1 MNILLV
7 DDDAA
12 FRDSLGETLEDL
24 GYSVVQ
30 AASTREALEKMRGR
44 PPALAIVDLRMPRD
58 DGMVFLR
65 AARAERPDMPCII
78 LTGYASSQNTIEAM
92 RLGAYDHLTKPIGRE
107 QLRELLVRAL
117 PPVESAAVQPAP
129 DAAADEL
136 IGESPAMRQVFKLIG
151 QAAASDATV
160 MILGETGTGK
170 EMVACALHRN
180 GPRAQKPFIAV
191 NCAAIPADLLES
203 ELFGHAKGAFT
214 GAHADRL
221 GRFREAQGGT
231 LFLDEI
237 GDMSLATQAKIL
249 RVLQE
254 RQVSP
259 LGSSQNIAVDVR
271 VVAATHRD
279 LAAWIEE
286 GHFRQDLWY
295 RLQVITVQL
304 PPLRERLGDIVPLA
318 EHFLRS
324 ANGPHGPHRLSAQ
337 AAESLV
343 NHSWPGNV
351 RELRNAM
358 QRAALLSKGAV
369 IDVQA
374 LGLTSHGHSSMRLEL
389 DWDGSLES
397 AVSSVE
403 REMIIRA
410 LTRAGQNRAEAARLL
425 GISRQQL
432 YRKLEQLGLQ
442 A

>member
-1 MNILLV
+1 MSILLV

-12 FRDSLGETLEDL
+12 FRESLGEALEDL
-24 GYSVVQ
+24 GYAVVQ
-30 AASTREALEKMRGR
+30 AGSTRQALDCLSRHS
-44 PPALAIVDLRMPRD
+44 PALAIVDLRMHQD
-58 DGMVFLR
+58 DGLTFLR
-65 AARAERPDMPCII
+65 EARTQRPEMPCVI

-92 RLGAYDHLTKPIGRE
+92 RLGAFDHLTKPIGRE
-107 QLRELLVRAL
+107 PLRELLLRAL
-117 PPVESAAVQPAP
+117 PPAEP
-129 DAAADEL
+129 AAAAPLPASTDEL
-136 IGESPAMRQVFKLIG
+136 IGDSEAMRQVFKLIG

-170 EMVACALHRN
+170 EMVASALHRN
-180 GPRAQKPFIAV
+180 GPRAQRPFIAV

-203 ELFGHAKGAFT
+203 ELFGHVKGAFT

-237 GDMSLATQAKIL
+237 GDMSLVTQAKIL

-271 VVAATHRD
+271 LVAATHRD
-279 LAAWIEE
+279 LTAWIEQ
-286 GHFRQDLWY
+286 GQFREDLWY

-304 PPLRERLGDIVPLA
+304 PPLRERQGDIVALA
-318 EHFLRS
+318 EHFLQS
-324 ANGPHGPHRLSAQ
+324 ASGGPLAKRLSAQ
-337 AAESLV
+337 AIQGLL
-343 NHSWPGNV
+343 NHTWPGNV

-358 QRAALLSKGAV
+358 QRAALLGKGTV

-374 LGLTSHGHSSMRLEL
+374 LGLTPPTLSSTRLEL
-389 DWDGSLES
+389 DWEGPLEA
-397 AVSSVE
+397 AVAAVE
-403 REMIIRA
+403 REMIVRA
-410 LTRAGQNRAEAARLL
+410 LVRAGQNRAEAARLL

-432 YRKLEQLGLQ
+432 YRKIEQLHLQ
-442 A
+442 M